1 MLAAVTGSNGFIGQ
15 HLCARLRADGWT
27 ARAGVRRDL
36 AAGAIDEFVAG
47 ADVVIHAA
55 GATRAPS
62 EDELRQ
68 SNVELTRRVASAA
81 ASAGVGRFVFIS
93 SQAAAGPAATLERAV
108 TESDEPR
115 PIEAYGRSK
124 LAAERVVRDTKALAS
139 TIVRP
144 AAVFGPADRDFLA
157 LFRLAKR
164 GVALHPGNRAQW
176 ISLVHVDDVVD
187 GVMLAATSAAAIGGT
202 YFLANDAPVQWLELY
217 RQVAMRGG
225 GGAGGDGGRR
235 IALDIEIPHFLVGIA
250 ASIGDVMAKVS
261 GKAGLLTSGK
271 AALTRPRFWVCSNA
285 RARHELGFTP
295 RVSVGDGLAAVYDW
309 YDSHGWL

>member
-15 HLCARLRADGWT
+15 HLCARLRADGW
-27 ARAGVRRDL
+27 AVRAGVRRDM
-36 AAGAIDEFVAG
+36 APDAIGEFVAG

-62 EDELRQ
+62 EHDLRQ
-68 SNVELTRRVASAA
+68 SNVELTRRVATAA
-81 ASAGVGRFVFIS
+81 ASGGVGRLVFIS

-108 TESDEPR
+108 TERDDPH

-124 LAAERVVRDTKALAS
+124 LAAERVVRDTSDAKALAF

-144 AAVFGPADRDFLA
+144 AAVYGPADRDFLA

-187 GVMLAATSAAAIGGT
+187 GVMRAATRDAAIGGT

-217 RQVAMRGG
+217 RQAAMRGG
-225 GGAGGDGGRR
+225 REVGRR
-235 IALDIEIPHFLVGIA
+235 IAVDIEIPRVLVDVA
-250 ASIGDVMAKVS
+250 ASMGDVMAKMT
-261 GKAGLLTSGK
+261 GNAGLLTSGK
-271 AALTRPRFWVCSNA
+271 AMLTRPRFWVCSNA